1 MSFWEYVGNRHQQL
15 LTDAYQHAS
24 AVFQC
29 MVVATLIGV
38 VIGVVTYRSEWAG
51 NLATTTTSTILTIPS
66 LAMIGL
72 LIPIVGLGVPP
83 TVIALTLY
91 GLLPIVR
98 NSIVGLRGVDPSLV
112 DAAKGIGMSR
122 PMRLVRVEL
131 PLAWPPIL
139 TGIRVST
146 QMLMGIAAIAA
157 YASGPGL
164 GNEIFRGIGSL
175 GSKNALN
182 QVLAG
187 TLGIII
193 LALLFDAAYVVLGR
207 LTIPRGSVPESA
219 ATTTSGA
226 SIELENLT
234 KKYPGTPQ
242 PAVENV
248 NMEIKAGELVVFV
261 GPSGCGKSTTL
272 KMINRL
278 IEPTGG
284 RIRIDGEDVTDI
296 DPVKLRRKVGYAIQ
310 SSGLFP
316 HMTVAQNIALV
327 PRMIGWSKSRIR
339 DRVEEM
345 LDLVGLD
352 AGEFQGRYPRQLSGG
367 QQQRVGVARAL
378 AADPP
383 VLLMD
388 EPFGAVDPITR
399 DHLQDELIR
408 LQHELHKTIVFV
420 THDFDEAIKLGD
432 RIAVLRERSHIAQFD
447 TPEAILTNPAD
458 DFVSGFVGAG
468 AALKRLNLTR
478 VRDVEITD
486 YPTVTVDDPLQDIF
500 DRLRDS
506 GTNEILLL
514 DKRGRPYKWL
524 RRGDMMRA
532 KGSLARA
539 GTLVSD
545 TVTRDATLRDA
556 LEAVLTD
563 NAGRVAVTG
572 RRGEYTGVVD
582 METLMNSVHE
592 LLEADRLEAMEAQHE
607 LEEARALQTHAEQEG
622 AGGEEPA

>member
-1 MSFWEYVGNRHQQL
+1 MS
-15 LTDAYQHAS
+15 D
-24 AVFQC
+24 
-29 MVVATLIGV
+29 
-38 VIGVVTYRSEWAG
+38 SEHH
-51 NLATTTTSTILTIPS
+51 
-66 LAMIGL
+66 
-72 LIPIVGLGVPP
+72 
-83 TVIALTLY
+83 
-91 GLLPIVR
+91 
-98 NSIVGLRGVDPSLV
+98 
-112 DAAKGIGMSR
+112 
-122 PMRLVRVEL
+122 
-131 PLAWPPIL
+131 
-139 TGIRVST
+139 
-146 QMLMGIAAIAA
+146 
-157 YASGPGL
+157 
-164 GNEIFRGIGSL
+164 
-175 GSKNALN
+175 
-182 QVLAG
+182 
-187 TLGIII
+187 
-193 LALLFDAAYVVLGR
+193 
-207 LTIPRGSVPESA
+207 
-219 ATTTSGA
+219 GA

-234 KKYPGTPQ
+234 KRYPGSPQ
-242 PAVENV
+242 PAVDNV
-248 NMEIKAGELVVFV
+248 NMEIRAGEVVIFV

-284 RIRIDGEDVTDI
+284 RIRIGGEDVTDM
-296 DPVKLRRKVGYAIQ
+296 DPVKLRRRLGYAIQ
-310 SSGLFP
+310 SAGLFP
-316 HMTVAQNIALV
+316 HMTVAQNIGLV
-327 PRMIGWSKSRIR
+327 PKMIGWSKARIAS
-339 DRVEEM
+339 RVEEL

-352 AGEFQGRYPRQLSGG
+352 PGEFHGRYPRQLSGG

-420 THDFDEAIKLGD
+420 THDFDEAIKIGD

-486 YPTVTVDDPLQDIF
+486 YPTVTVDDPLQEIF
-500 DRLRDS
+500 NRLRSS

-514 DKRGRPYKWL
+514 DKRRRPYKWV
-524 RRGDMMRA
+524 RRGDLMRA
-532 KGSLARA
+532 RGSLARA

-582 METLMNSVHE
+582 METLINSVHE
-592 LLEADRLEAMEAQHE
+592 LLEADRLEALEAQHE
-607 LEEARALQTHAEQEG
+607 LEGQRSGVTHAEQEG
-622 AGGEEPA
+622 GTEGQKA

>member
-1 MSFWEYVGNRHQQL
+1 MSETAAQ
-15 LTDAYQHAS
+15 
-24 AVFQC
+24 
-29 MVVATLIGV
+29 
-38 VIGVVTYRSEWAG
+38 E
-51 NLATTTTSTILTIPS
+51 TT
-66 LAMIGL
+66 AH
-72 LIPIVGLGVPP
+72 
-83 TVIALTLY
+83 
-91 GLLPIVR
+91 
-98 NSIVGLRGVDPSLV
+98 
-112 DAAKGIGMSR
+112 
-122 PMRLVRVEL
+122 
-131 PLAWPPIL
+131 
-139 TGIRVST
+139 
-146 QMLMGIAAIAA
+146 
-157 YASGPGL
+157 
-164 GNEIFRGIGSL
+164 
-175 GSKNALN
+175 
-182 QVLAG
+182 
-187 TLGIII
+187 
-193 LALLFDAAYVVLGR
+193 
-207 LTIPRGSVPESA
+207 
-219 ATTTSGA
+219 GA

-234 KKYPGTPQ
+234 KHYPGGAQ
-242 PAVENV
+242 PAVDNV
-248 NMEIKAGELVVFV
+248 SMEIKAGETVVFV

-284 RIRIDGEDVTDI
+284 RIRIGGEDVTDI

-310 SSGLFP
+310 SAGLFP

-327 PRMIGWSKSRIR
+327 PRMIGWPKARIR
-339 DRVEEM
+339 ARVEEL

-352 AGEFQGRYPRQLSGG
+352 PGEFQGRYPRRLSGG

-478 VRDVEITD
+478 VRDVEMRD
-486 YPTVTVDDPLQDIF
+486 YPTVTVDTPLQQIF
-500 DRLRDS
+500 GHLRSS
-506 GTNEILLL
+506 GESEILLL
-514 DKRGRPYKWL
+514 DRRRRPYKWL
-524 RRGDMMRA
+524 RRGDLMRA

-539 GTLVSD
+539 GTLVHD
-545 TVTRDATLRDA
+545 TVTRDGTLRDA

-572 RRGEYTGVVD
+572 RRGEYLGVVD

-592 LLEADRLEAMEAQHE
+592 LLEADRLDAIEHQHE
-607 LEEARALQTHAEQEG
+607 LEEARTQQTHQEQEG
-622 AGGEEPA
+622 PGGVTKA

>member
-1 MSFWEYVGNRHQQL
+1 MSE
-15 LTDAYQHAS
+15 
-24 AVFQC
+24 
-29 MVVATLIGV
+29 
-38 VIGVVTYRSEWAG
+38 
-51 NLATTTTSTILTIPS
+51 TSS
-66 LAMIGL
+66 HDVHGSH
-72 LIPIVGLGVPP
+72 G
-83 TVIALTLY
+83 
-91 GLLPIVR
+91 
-98 NSIVGLRGVDPSLV
+98 
-112 DAAKGIGMSR
+112 AA
-122 PMRLVRVEL
+122 
-131 PLAWPPIL
+131 
-139 TGIRVST
+139 
-146 QMLMGIAAIAA
+146 
-157 YASGPGL
+157 
-164 GNEIFRGIGSL
+164 
-175 GSKNALN
+175 
-182 QVLAG
+182 
-187 TLGIII
+187 
-193 LALLFDAAYVVLGR
+193 
-207 LTIPRGSVPESA
+207 
-219 ATTTSGA
+219 
-226 SIELENLT
+226 IELENLT
-234 KKYPGTPQ
+234 KQYPGNPM
-242 PAVENV
+242 PAVDNV
-248 NMEIKAGELVVFV
+248 SMEIKPGETVIFV

-284 RIRIDGEDVTDI
+284 RIRIDGEDVTHI

-310 SSGLFP
+310 ASGLFP

-327 PRMIGWSKSRIR
+327 PKMLGWSKARIR

-352 AGEFQGRYPRQLSGG
+352 PGEFHGRYPRQLSGG

-432 RIAVLRERSHIAQFD
+432 RIAVLREHSHIAQFD

-478 VRDVEITD
+478 VRDVEIQEC
-486 YPTVTVDDPLQDIF
+486 PTVSVDTPLQQIF
-500 DRLRDS
+500 DQLRA
-506 GTNEILLL
+506 GKTTELLLL
-514 DKRGRPYKWL
+514 DRRGRPYKWL
-524 RRGDMMRA
+524 RRGDLMRA
-532 KGSLARA
+532 RGSLARA

-556 LEAVLTD
+556 LEAVLMD

-572 RRGEYTGVVD
+572 RRGEFTGVVD

-592 LLEADRLEAMEAQHE
+592 LLEADRLEAIEHQHE
-607 LEEARALQTHAEQEG
+607 LEETRAQQTHFEQEG
-622 AGGEEPA
+622 VGGEAKA

>member
-1 MSFWEYVGNRHQQL
+1 M
-15 LTDAYQHAS
+15 
-24 AVFQC
+24 
-29 MVVATLIGV
+29 
-38 VIGVVTYRSEWAG
+38 
-51 NLATTTTSTILTIPS
+51 
-66 LAMIGL
+66 
-72 LIPIVGLGVPP
+72 
-83 TVIALTLY
+83 
-91 GLLPIVR
+91 
-98 NSIVGLRGVDPSLV
+98 
-112 DAAKGIGMSR
+112 
-122 PMRLVRVEL
+122 
-131 PLAWPPIL
+131 
-139 TGIRVST
+139 
-146 QMLMGIAAIAA
+146 
-157 YASGPGL
+157 
-164 GNEIFRGIGSL
+164 
-175 GSKNALN
+175 
-182 QVLAG
+182 
-187 TLGIII
+187 
-193 LALLFDAAYVVLGR
+193 
-207 LTIPRGSVPESA
+207 PESTSAA
-219 ATTTSGA
+219 ATGA
-226 SIELENLT
+226 TIELENLT
-234 KKYPGTPQ
+234 KRYPGNPQ
-242 PAVENV
+242 PAVDGV
-248 NMEIKAGELVVFV
+248 SMEIGAGETVVFV

-284 RIRIDGEDVTDI
+284 RIRIGGEDVTDI
-296 DPVKLRRKVGYAIQ
+296 DPVRLRRKVGYAIQ

-316 HMTVAQNIALV
+316 HMTVAQNIGLV
-327 PRMIGWSKSRIR
+327 PKMVGWPKPRIR
-339 DRVEEM
+339 SRVEEM

-352 AGEFQGRYPRQLSGG
+352 PGEFRDRYPRQLSGG

-478 VRDVEITD
+478 VGDVEITD
-486 YPTVTVDDPLQDIF
+486 WPTVTVDDPLQHII
-500 DRLRDS
+500 DRLRAA
-506 GTNEILLL
+506 GGNEILLL
-514 DKRGRPYKWL
+514 DRRGRPYKWL
-524 RRGDMMRA
+524 RRGDLMRA

-539 GTLVSD
+539 GTLVHD
-545 TVTRDATLRDA
+545 TVTRDGTLRDA

-572 RRGEYTGVVD
+572 RHGRYEGVVD

-592 LLEADRLEAMEAQHE
+592 LLEADRLDALEHRHD
-607 LEEARALQTHAEQEG
+607 LEEARADRTQSEQEG
-622 AGGEEPA
+622 SGGFGEEGTKA

>member
-1 MSFWEYVGNRHQQL
+1 MPE
-15 LTDAYQHAS
+15 
-24 AVFQC
+24 
-29 MVVATLIGV
+29 
-38 VIGVVTYRSEWAG
+38 
-51 NLATTTTSTILTIPS
+51 
-66 LAMIGL
+66 
-72 LIPIVGLGVPP
+72 
-83 TVIALTLY
+83 
-91 GLLPIVR
+91 
-98 NSIVGLRGVDPSLV
+98 
-112 DAAKGIGMSR
+112 
-122 PMRLVRVEL
+122 
-131 PLAWPPIL
+131 
-139 TGIRVST
+139 TG
-146 QMLMGIAAIAA
+146 
-157 YASGPGL
+157 
-164 GNEIFRGIGSL
+164 
-175 GSKNALN
+175 
-182 QVLAG
+182 
-187 TLGIII
+187 
-193 LALLFDAAYVVLGR
+193 DH
-207 LTIPRGSVPESA
+207 
-219 ATTTSGA
+219 GA

-234 KKYPGTPQ
+234 KRYPGGAQ
-242 PAVENV
+242 PAVDNV
-248 NMEIKAGELVVFV
+248 SMQIKAGEVVVFV

-284 RIRIDGEDVTDI
+284 RIRIGGEDVTDM

-310 SSGLFP
+310 SAGLFP
-316 HMTVAQNIALV
+316 HMTVAQNIGIV
-327 PRMIGWSKSRIR
+327 PRMIGWPKARIKER
-339 DRVEEM
+339 TEEL

-352 AGEFQGRYPRQLSGG
+352 PGEFQGRYPRRLSGG

-420 THDFDEAIKLGD
+420 THDFDEAIKIGD

-486 YPTVTVDDPLQDIF
+486 YPTVTVDDPLQEIF
-500 DRLRDS
+500 TLLRTS
-506 GTNEILLL
+506 GSNEILLL
-514 DKRGRPYKWL
+514 DRRRRPYKWL
-524 RRGDMMRA
+524 RRGDLMRA
-532 KGSLARA
+532 RGSLARA

-592 LLEADRLEAMEAQHE
+592 MLEADRLDAMEHQHE
-607 LEEARALQTHAEQEG
+607 LESLRASQTHAEQEG
-622 AGGEEPA
+622 AEGPAGVGGPGAER

>member
-1 MSFWEYVGNRHQQL
+1 MS
-15 LTDAYQHAS
+15 DA
-24 AVFQC
+24 
-29 MVVATLIGV
+29 
-38 VIGVVTYRSEWAG
+38 
-51 NLATTTTSTILTIPS
+51 
-66 LAMIGL
+66 
-72 LIPIVGLGVPP
+72 
-83 TVIALTLY
+83 
-91 GLLPIVR
+91 
-98 NSIVGLRGVDPSLV
+98 
-112 DAAKGIGMSR
+112 
-122 PMRLVRVEL
+122 
-131 PLAWPPIL
+131 
-139 TGIRVST
+139 
-146 QMLMGIAAIAA
+146 
-157 YASGPGL
+157 
-164 GNEIFRGIGSL
+164 
-175 GSKNALN
+175 
-182 QVLAG
+182 
-187 TLGIII
+187 
-193 LALLFDAAYVVLGR
+193 
-207 LTIPRGSVPESA
+207 ESA
-219 ATTTSGA
+219 AHGA
-226 SIELENLT
+226 SIELENLS
-234 KKYPGTPQ
+234 KRYPGSPN
-242 PAVENV
+242 PSVDSV
-248 NMEIKAGELVVFV
+248 NMEIKAGETVVFV

-284 RIRIDGEDVTDI
+284 RIRIGGEDVTDI
-296 DPVKLRRKVGYAIQ
+296 DAVKLRRKVGYAIQ

-327 PRMIGWSKSRIR
+327 PKMIGWPKPRIR

-352 AGEFQGRYPRQLSGG
+352 PGEFHGRYPRQLSGG
-367 QQQRVGVARAL
+367 QRQRVGVARAL

-468 AALKRLNLTR
+468 AALKRLNLSR

-486 YPTVTVDDPLQDIF
+486 CPTVTVDDPLQTVF
-500 DRLRDS
+500 NRLRSS
-506 GTNEILLL
+506 GTDEILLL
-514 DKRGRPYKWL
+514 DKQCRPYKWL
-524 RRGDMMRA
+524 RRGDLTRA
-532 KGSLARA
+532 RGSLARA
-539 GTLVSD
+539 GTLVGD

-563 NAGRVAVTG
+563 TTGRVVVTG

-592 LLEADRLEAMEAQHE
+592 LLEADRLEALEAQAE
-607 LEEARALQTHAEQEG
+607 LEEARAALTHAEQEG
-622 AGGEEPA
+622 PAGEAKR

>member
-1 MSFWEYVGNRHQQL
+1 MAETTEDGQDRH
-15 LTDAYQHAS
+15 AA
-24 AVFQC
+24 AV
-29 MVVATLIGV
+29 AH
-38 VIGVVTYRSEWAG
+38 
-51 NLATTTTSTILTIPS
+51 TST
-66 LAMIGL
+66 
-72 LIPIVGLGVPP
+72 
-83 TVIALTLY
+83 
-91 GLLPIVR
+91 
-98 NSIVGLRGVDPSLV
+98 
-112 DAAKGIGMSR
+112 
-122 PMRLVRVEL
+122 
-131 PLAWPPIL
+131 
-139 TGIRVST
+139 TG
-146 QMLMGIAAIAA
+146 
-157 YASGPGL
+157 
-164 GNEIFRGIGSL
+164 
-175 GSKNALN
+175 
-182 QVLAG
+182 
-187 TLGIII
+187 
-193 LALLFDAAYVVLGR
+193 
-207 LTIPRGSVPESA
+207 
-219 ATTTSGA
+219 AT
-226 SIELENLT
+226 IELEHLT
-234 KKYPGTPQ
+234 KRYPGSSD
-242 PAVENV
+242 PAVDSV

-284 RIRIDGEDVTDI
+284 RIRIGGEDVTDM
-296 DPVKLRRKVGYAIQ
+296 DPVKLRRRIGYAIQ

-327 PRMIGWSKSRIR
+327 PKMVGWPKSRIR
-339 DRVEEM
+339 ARVEEM

-352 AGEFQGRYPRQLSGG
+352 PGEFQGRYPRQLSGG

-408 LQHELHKTIVFV
+408 LQRELHKTIVFV

-486 YPTVTVDDPLQDIF
+486 YPTVTVN
-500 DRLRDS
+500 DRLQEIFNKLRSS

-514 DKRGRPYKWL
+514 DKRRRPYKWL
-524 RRGDMMRA
+524 RRGDLMRA

-539 GTLVSD
+539 GTLVHD

-563 NAGRVAVTG
+563 NTGRVAVTG
-572 RRGEYTGVVD
+572 RRGEYIGVVD

-592 LLEADRLEAMEAQHE
+592 LLEEDRLEAMEHQHE
-607 LEEARALQTHAEQEG
+607 LEDARAQQTHFEQEG
-622 AGGEEPA
+622 PGGEAKA

>member
-1 MSFWEYVGNRHQQL
+1 MSEPAAAPPQVDGP
-15 LTDAYQHAS
+15 
-24 AVFQC
+24 AV
-29 MVVATLIGV
+29 
-38 VIGVVTYRSEWAG
+38 R
-51 NLATTTTSTILTIPS
+51 
-66 LAMIGL
+66 
-72 LIPIVGLGVPP
+72 
-83 TVIALTLY
+83 
-91 GLLPIVR
+91 
-98 NSIVGLRGVDPSLV
+98 
-112 DAAKGIGMSR
+112 
-122 PMRLVRVEL
+122 
-131 PLAWPPIL
+131 
-139 TGIRVST
+139 
-146 QMLMGIAAIAA
+146 
-157 YASGPGL
+157 
-164 GNEIFRGIGSL
+164 
-175 GSKNALN
+175 
-182 QVLAG
+182 
-187 TLGIII
+187 
-193 LALLFDAAYVVLGR
+193 
-207 LTIPRGSVPESA
+207 A
-219 ATTTSGA
+219 ATGA
-226 SIELENLT
+226 AIELENLS
-234 KKYPGTPQ
+234 KRYPGSEA
-242 PAVENV
+242 PAVDDV
-248 NMEIKAGELVVFV
+248 SLEIKAGETVIFV
-261 GPSGCGKSTTL
+261 GPSGGGKTTLL

-284 RIRIDGEDVTDI
+284 RIRIAGEDVTDM
-296 DPVKLRRKVGYAIQ
+296 DPVRLRRKIGYAIQ

-327 PRMIGWSKSRIR
+327 PRMTGWTKSRTR

-352 AGEFQGRYPRQLSGG
+352 PGEFRDRYPRQLSGG

-408 LQHELHKTIVFV
+408 LQQELRKTIVFV

-432 RIAVLRERSHIAQFD
+432 RIVVLRERSQIAQFD

-478 VRDVEITD
+478 VRDVEIRD
-486 YPTVTVDDPLQDIF
+486 YPTVTVDDPLQRIF
-500 DRLRDS
+500 DLLKTV

-524 RRGDMMRA
+524 RRGDLMRA
-532 KGSLARA
+532 RGSLARA
-539 GTLVSD
+539 GTLVHD

-592 LLEADRLEAMEAQHE
+592 LLEADRLEALEHQHE
-607 LEEARALQTHAEQEG
+607 LLAQHADRTRAEQEG
-622 AGGEEPA
+622 ASDGKRAP

>member
-1 MSFWEYVGNRHQQL
+1 MPETTASGAGIALEHLTKRYPGNP
-15 LTDAYQHAS
+15 TP
-24 AVFQC
+24 AVDDVS
-29 MVVATLIGV
+29 MDIKPG
-38 VIGVVTYRSEWAG
+38 E
-51 NLATTTTSTILTIPS
+51 
-66 LAMIGL
+66 
-72 LIPIVGLGVPP
+72 
-83 TVIALTLY
+83 TVIL
-91 GLLPIVR
+91 
-98 NSIVGLRGVDPSLV
+98 
-112 DAAKGIGMSR
+112 
-122 PMRLVRVEL
+122 
-131 PLAWPPIL
+131 
-139 TGIRVST
+139 
-146 QMLMGIAAIAA
+146 
-157 YASGPGL
+157 
-164 GNEIFRGIGSL
+164 
-175 GSKNALN
+175 
-182 QVLAG
+182 
-187 TLGIII
+187 
-193 LALLFDAAYVVLGR
+193 
-207 LTIPRGSVPESA
+207 
-219 ATTTSGA
+219 
-226 SIELENLT
+226 
-234 KKYPGTPQ
+234 
-242 PAVENV
+242 
-248 NMEIKAGELVVFV
+248 V

-278 IEPTGG
+278 IEPTSG
-284 RIRIDGEDVTDI
+284 RIRIGDEDVTGI

-327 PRMIGWSKSRIR
+327 PRMTGWPKAKVNS
-339 DRVEEM
+339 RVEEM

-352 AGEFQGRYPRQLSGG
+352 PREFHGRYPRQLSGG

-408 LQHELHKTIVFV
+408 LQHELRKTIVFV

-478 VRDVEITD
+478 VRDVGVVQF
-486 YPTVTVDDPLQDIF
+486 PTASMDDPLQSIF
-500 DRLRDS
+500 DLLRS
-506 GTNEILLL
+506 GTTNEILLL
-514 DKRGRPYKWL
+514 DRHRRPYKWL
-524 RRGDMMRA
+524 RRGDLMRA

-539 GTLVSD
+539 GTLVHD

-572 RRGEYTGVVD
+572 RRGEYLGVVD
-582 METLMNSVHE
+582 METLMNNVHE
-592 LLEADRLEAMEAQHE
+592 LLEADRLDAVEHRHE
-607 LEEARALQTHAEQEG
+607 LEEQRARQTRLAQEG
-622 AGGEEPA
+622 VDPAGGAHGVKA